1 MHAVI
6 KRTAV
11 LIEQAKRASAHSYL
25 VRFKAMSIAG
35 WALLLRRD
43 AANLR
48 QAPAAEGKKRQ
59 VKGG

>member
-11 LIEQAKRASAHSYL
+11 LIEQAKRAN
-25 VRFKAMSIAG
+25 
-35 WALLLRRD
+35 
-43 AANLR
+43 AARLR
-48 QAPAAEGKKRQ
+48 QAPGAEGKKRQ